1 MKQYI
6 VDAFTSEPFTGN
18 PAAVCVMDRWPS
30 EESMMKLAMEN
41 NLSETAFIVKEDPY
55 YHLRWFT
62 PGTEVELCGHATLAS
77 AFVILNYYEPEND
90 VVEFETLS
98 GVLTVERKGSLYEM
112 NFPTY
117 ELKEI
122 PVTDDMEK
130 AFGVRPVKAVLGMD
144 LICVF
149 ETEEQVRN
157 MEPDQAWLMKI
168 EGRLQNVTWAGQAHG
183 SVGGADSAAG
193 EQDEACSSARDA
205 EAVASKSDQAG
216 VDCVSRTFGPKL
228 AVPEDPVCGS
238 SHCQIADYWSK
249 ELGKSKIHAYQ
260 ASKRGGHLY
269 LEPLGGGR
277 IRLSGEAALVAIS
290 EIVAE
295 L

>member
-6 VDAFTSEPFTGN
+6 VDAFTDKPFSGN
-18 PAAVCVMDRWPS
+18 PAAVCVMESWPA

-41 NLSETAFIVKEDPY
+41 NLSETAFIVKEEQG

-77 AFVILNYYEPEND
+77 AFVILNFYEPDSSEVRFN
-90 VVEFETLS
+90 TMS
-98 GVLTVERKGSLYEM
+98 GVLTVRRKESLYEM
-112 NFPTY
+112 DFPVY

-130 AFGVRPVKAVLGMD
+130 AFGVRPVKAVLGLD

-149 ETEEQVRN
+149 EKEEQVRT
-157 MEPDQAWLMKI
+157 MQPDQAMLMKI
-168 EGRLQNVTWAGQAHG
+168 EGRLQNAT
-183 SVGGADSAAG
+183 AAG
-193 EQDEACSSARDA
+193 KEA
-205 EAVASKSDQAG
+205 
-216 VDCVSRTFGPKL
+216 DCVSRSFAPKL
-228 AVPEDPVCGS
+228 AIPEDPVCGS
-238 SHCQIADYWSK
+238 AHCQIADYWSR

-269 LEPLGGGR
+269 CEMQGNGR
-277 IRLSGEAALVAIS
+277 IRISGAAALVAVT
-290 EIVAE
+290 EIMAK

>member
-6 VDAFTSEPFTGN
+6 VDAFTDKPFSGN
-18 PAAVCVMDRWPS
+18 PAAVCVMESWPA

-41 NLSETAFIVKEDPY
+41 NLSETAFIVKEEQG

-77 AFVILNYYEPEND
+77 AFVILNFYEPDSSEVRFN
-90 VVEFETLS
+90 TMS
-98 GVLTVERKGSLYEM
+98 GVLTVRKKESLYEM
-112 NFPTY
+112 DFPVY

-130 AFGVRPVKAVLGMD
+130 AFGVRPVKAVLGLD

-149 ETEEQVRN
+149 EKEEQVRT
-157 MEPDQAWLMKI
+157 MQPDQAMLMKI
-168 EGRLQNVTWAGQAHG
+168 EGRLQNAT
-183 SVGGADSAAG
+183 AAG
-193 EQDEACSSARDA
+193 VEA
-205 EAVASKSDQAG
+205 
-216 VDCVSRTFGPKL
+216 DCVSRSFAPKL

-238 SHCQIADYWSK
+238 AHCQIADYWSR

-269 LEPLGGGR
+269 CEMQGNGR
-277 IRLSGEAALVAIS
+277 IRISGAAALVAVT
-290 EIVAE
+290 EIMAK